1 MQKVVTIYLDS
12 HVYMDGKRFKG
23 TFADKHG
30 LVEEH
35 LVQYLDEGWV
45 VKEIFGFGGAEA
57 NAARGWIL
65 VVLEK
70 L

>member
-12 HVYMDGKRFKG
+12 HAYMGEKRFKG
-23 TFADKHG
+23 SFGDKHG

-35 LVQYLDEGWV
+35 LTQYLEAGWA

-57 NAARGWIL
+57 NTVRGWVL

-70 L
+70 P